1 MKQVFNTSVGT
12 VQVVLDRGGRT
23 VSFTR
28 FDDEQ
33 RAVAAA
39 IESWDYVDLRDV
51 LNRQIGVP
59 LSEANRIA
67 SAVREQYV
75 SSDSLA
81 GRLNER
87 TRSERHQP
95 GFDGDENAGVALRF
109 VAVLLDT
116 VLVLFPLSLVVGLLS
131 GGGYAVSGDGHA
143 NAGVDVSGSAV
154 WLLLALFLAYYVVFE
169 AMTGATLGK
178 HMVGIRVVGEDGRH
192 PSLAAA
198 TGRNV
203 LRAVDG
209 LFFYLVGGL
218 FALTSPRCQRLG
230 DRAAHTLVVRR

>member
-95 GFDGDENAGVALRF
+95 GFDSDENAGVALRF

-154 WLLLALFLAYYVVFE
+154 WLLLALSLAYYVVFE
-169 AMTGATLGK
+169 
-178 HMVGIRVVGEDGRH
+178 
-192 PSLAAA
+192 
-198 TGRNV
+198 
-203 LRAVDG
+203 
-209 LFFYLVGGL
+209 
-218 FALTSPRCQRLG
+218 Q
-230 DRAAHTLVVRR
+230 